1 MSGKRSGIKSQFT
14 NLLNPLKVVLTAIL
28 VFLVWFWR
36 LETSLP
42 KGLKEG
48 QKIRI
53 AATLES
59 QPQFVGNSQT
69 FFLEGI
75 KIKTYRYPEY
85 QWGDRLVVTGRVK
98 INNESRFYRE
108 YLLEGP
114 EIERKD
120 IGILRYEDIKSRLLR
135 PIFSFKD
142 RMVGIYRR
150 SLPEPAASLLAG
162 IVLGEKSALPSAFWQ
177 ALRKTGTLH
186 IVVASGAN
194 INFFAGFLMAI
205 LPFLFSRKL
214 AYLITVVLIWFY
226 VVLAGGEAPI
236 FRAGVMG
243 TIAYFGLTLGRT
255 SEGIRTLLLAALI
268 LLLLRPLSLFDL
280 GFQLSFAATLG
291 IILFSN
297 QNWGVIEKL
306 GKRLGRV
313 LKTTLSAQVFTL
325 PIIFL
330 NFGTFPW
337 LSPLV
342 NLLVYWTIPV
352 LMSLGAAAGILGL
365 VWEPLGN
372 FFCFLSYPLLE
383 YFVKIVEIF

>member
-1 MSGKRSGIKSQFT
+1 
-14 NLLNPLKVVLTAIL
+14 
-28 VFLVWFWR
+28 
-36 LETSLP
+36 
-42 KGLKEG
+42 
-48 QKIRI
+48 
-53 AATLES
+53 
-59 QPQFVGNSQT
+59 VGNSQT

>member
-1 MSGKRSGIKSQFT
+1 
-14 NLLNPLKVVLTAIL
+14 
-28 VFLVWFWR
+28 
-36 LETSLP
+36 
-42 KGLKEG
+42 
-48 QKIRI
+48 
-53 AATLES
+53 
-59 QPQFVGNSQT
+59 
-69 FFLEGI
+69 
-75 KIKTYRYPEY
+75 
-85 QWGDRLVVTGRVK
+85 
-98 INNESRFYRE
+98 
-108 YLLEGP
+108 
-114 EIERKD
+114 
-120 IGILRYEDIKSRLLR
+120 
-135 PIFSFKD
+135 
-142 RMVGIYRR
+142 MVGIYRR

-162 IVLGEKSALPSAFWQ
+162 IVLAEKSALPSAFWQ